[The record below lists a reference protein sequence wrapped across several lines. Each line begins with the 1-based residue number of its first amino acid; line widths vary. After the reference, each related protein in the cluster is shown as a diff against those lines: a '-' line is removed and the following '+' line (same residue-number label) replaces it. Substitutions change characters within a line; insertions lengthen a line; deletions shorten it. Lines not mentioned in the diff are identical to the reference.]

1 MKERV
6 YIPNEL
12 LLEAAGGSIYK
23 LAILV
28 AKRALQLVDEDKP
41 LIDNVFSEKVLEI
54 ALREIEQRKIKAG
67 EKSSK

>member
-1 MKERV
+1 MRECV

-23 LAILV
+23 LAILA

-41 LIDNVFSEKVLEI
+41 LIDNVSSEKVLEI
-54 ALREIEQRKIKAG
+54 ALREIEQKKIKAG
-67 EKSSK
+67 GKNSK